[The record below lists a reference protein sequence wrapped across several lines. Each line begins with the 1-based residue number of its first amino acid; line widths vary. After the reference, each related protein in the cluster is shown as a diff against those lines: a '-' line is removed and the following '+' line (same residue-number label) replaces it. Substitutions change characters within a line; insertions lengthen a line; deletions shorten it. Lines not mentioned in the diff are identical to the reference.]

1 MAEQG
6 SREVNDSAMT
16 AGPRD
21 GHLADDALV
30 AERLL
35 QVIDEGRRTAT
46 YKLALLLALIDGCAA
61 AADERG
67 AAPSTL
73 HTRDIARH
81 VLAIYLP
88 QARGYLVEPA
98 ADPLRLRQITNK
110 RSTVLGAV
118 VRLHMIGEDSGDRT
132 FRALE
137 VHHPDE
143 LHRCLDEVE
152 RTFARYPIRLLQ
164 VVGTEHR
171 PFLYDVDWGESVSLT
186 TLHRPGGGVVR
197 FRPNAADELLRL
209 APLVR
214 PLIELHWVRMVAAIN
229 HLDLEGD
236 RLRAHLFGA
245 ERSRFP
251 AQLRSGLRELQD
263 DRCFYCAERFG
274 SRVEVDH
281 FVPWARWPND
291 AVENLVLA
299 DACNSHK
306 RDHLA
311 AARHARRWSQRA
323 ATSARDLAEIAA
335 TARWTS
341 DERRTLAIGRSSY
354 FHLPS
359 GTPLWSLAG
368 TFTDDDP
375 KSIAAALT
383 SLDVEPGCSGRID
396 PVPDIQHV
404 FRTH

>member
-1 MAEQG
+1 
-6 SREVNDSAMT
+6 MT
-16 AGPRD
+16 AVPRD
-21 GHLADDALV
+21 GVRSDDALV

-61 AADERG
+61 RADASG

-88 QARGYLVEPA
+88 QARGYLVDPA
-98 ADPLRLRQITNK
+98 ADPLQLRQITNK
-110 RSTVLGAV
+110 RSAVLGAV
-118 VRLHMIGEDSGDRT
+118 LRLHMVGEDSGDRT
-132 FRALE
+132 LRALE
-137 VHHPDE
+137 ANHPE
-143 LHRCLDEVE
+143 EFHRCVDEVE

-171 PFLYDVDWGESVSLT
+171 PFLYDVDWGASVSLAA
-186 TLHRPGGGVVR
+186 LHRPGGGVLR
-197 FRPNAADELLRL
+197 FRPDAGDELLRL

-236 RLRAHLFGA
+236 RLRSHLFGA

-251 AQLRSGLRELQD
+251 ARLRSGLRELQD
-263 DRCFYCAERFG
+263 DRCFYCATRLR

-311 AARHARRWSQRA
+311 AAHHARRWSQRA
-323 ATSARDLAEIAA
+323 ATSGEDLAEIAVA
-335 TARWTS
+335 ANWTS
-341 DERRTLAIGRSSY
+341 DARRTLAIGRSSY

-375 KSIAAALT
+375 RSIAAALGV
-383 SLDVEPGCSGRID
+383 LPADHRGLVDDPAARGR
-396 PVPDIQHV
+396 PTVGG
-404 FRTH
+404 RS